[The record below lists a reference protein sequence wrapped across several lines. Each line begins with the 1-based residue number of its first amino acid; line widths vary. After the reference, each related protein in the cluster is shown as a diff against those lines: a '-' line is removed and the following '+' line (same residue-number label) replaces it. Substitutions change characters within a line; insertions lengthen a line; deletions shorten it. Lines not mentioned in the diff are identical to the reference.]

1 MTFKR
6 KTLSL
11 AGVSLLC
18 ILAACQAKPAH
29 ETAQQVEMEQSPS
42 TNLIARAGS
51 RAEAPAASPAQ
62 DTDGAPAKTTGAP
75 LPDVTLPQV
84 AYDYNYGF
92 TANDD
97 GVQALVKRHQAICE
111 DAGPAACQIVS
122 RNSNVY
128 RDSAYANEVLELRVS
143 STWLKAWQAG
153 LEGDMKAAGGKIER
167 YTIASEDLS
176 LEIVDTEARLKTKE
190 ALRDRM
196 VEMIRSHSGKISE
209 LMEAETQV
217 AEVQADIDAARS
229 ALAVMS
235 RRVATVHVTLAYRS
249 ESVAASKGT
258 FSPLGEALNGVVGN
272 IVLVLAGLISILS
285 FLIPLGL
292 VAAPVIWFV
301 RKWLKN
307 RKKKAPVVPAP
318 DNETT

>member
-1 MTFKR
+1 MISKR
-6 KTLSL
+6 TTLSL

-18 ILAACQAKPAH
+18 VLAACQAKPAH
-29 ETAQQVEMEQSPS
+29 EAAQPAEMERSP
-42 TNLIARAGS
+42 TVNLMAKPAA
-51 RAEAPAASPAQ
+51 RAEAPAASPTQ
-62 DTDGAPAKTTGAP
+62 DAAGTQTAAKGAP
-75 LPDVTLPQV
+75 LPDVTLPQI

-122 RNSNVY
+122 RNSNIY

-143 STWLKAWQAG
+143 SAWLKAWQAG
-153 LEGDMKAAGGKIER
+153 LDGDMKTAGGKIER

-196 VEMIRSHSGKISE
+196 VEMIRTHSGKISE

-258 FSPLGEALNGVVGN
+258 FSPLGEAFNGVVSN
-272 IVLVLAGLISILS
+272 IVLVLAGLISVLS
-285 FLIPLGL
+285 FLLPLGL
-292 VAAPVIWFV
+292 LAAPVIWFV
-301 RKWLKN
+301 RKWLKG
-307 RKKKAPVVPAP
+307 RKKAAPPTEP
-318 DNETT
+318 TP